1 MERASSTPKGAA
13 PVDRPTFDRF
23 ARRSLETFLGYGAA
37 TAGNALLFLLVARAL
52 GSTGT
57 GVVSASIALSTVLM
71 LVVFGLLH
79 LPNTYLG
86 VKEPAALGALLA
98 NSLLVAAVLGTAV
111 SAAVFGFLVAI
122 DVTFGAE
129 RHELAVVLASVP
141 FAAASRLVATLVL
154 ARGRSLAFN
163 VLYALRPGLSLAA
176 VVTAFLVVDAT
187 ASAALIAFSVAQ
199 VILLA
204 VSLPAAGIRI
214 ASPSR
219 RLLSASLRYALKAYA
234 GTTMQLVNFRLD
246 LFLVSAMRGA
256 SAAGIYSVAVVLA
269 ELLWRI
275 STAAGT
281 ILMPRVATTEAAPV
295 EFTLR
300 VSRTVAFL
308 VSVAAVAVSVV
319 SALLVLPVLGD
330 DFERAF
336 TPLVLL
342 LPGAV
347 ALGIMDVLTSDLAGR
362 GSPQYLSYAA
372 ALGLAVTLAVNPVLI
387 PLWGASGAAVAST
400 LSYTASTLLVAVVF
414 IRRFGVRPSELV
426 LLRRT
431 DMALRGRATTT

>member
-1 MERASSTPKGAA
+1 MERASSTRTPAG
-13 PVDRPTFDRF
+13 VDRPTFDRF

-52 GSTGT
+52 GSAGT
-57 GVVSASIALSTVLM
+57 GVVSASIALATVLM

-86 VKEPAALGALLA
+86 VKEPDALGALLA
-98 NSLLVAAVLGTAV
+98 NSLFVAAVFGTTVA
-111 SAAVFGFLVAI
+111 AAVFGFLVAI

-129 RHELAVVLASVP
+129 RYELAVVLASVP
-141 FAAASRLVATLVL
+141 FAAASRLVTTLVL

-163 VLYALRPGLSLAA
+163 VLYALRPALSLAA
-176 VVTAFLVVDAT
+176 VVTAFLVVGAT
-187 ASAALIAFSVAQ
+187 ASAALIAFSLAQ
-199 VILLA
+199 GILLV
-204 VSLPAAGIRI
+204 VSLAAAGIRI
-214 ASPSR
+214 AAPSR
-219 RLLSASLRYALKAYA
+219 RLLGESLRYALKAYA
-234 GTTMQLVNFRLD
+234 GSTLQLVNFRLD
-246 LFLVSAMRGA
+246 LFLVSAIRGA

-308 VSVAAVAVSVV
+308 VSLSAIAVSVA
-319 SALLVLPVLGD
+319 SALVVLPLLGD
-330 DFERAF
+330 DFERAL

-362 GSPQYLSYAA
+362 GRPQYLSYAA
-372 ALGLAVTLAVNPVLI
+372 ALGLAVTLAVNPILI

-400 LSYTASTLLVAVVF
+400 LSYTASTLLVAAVF
-414 IRRFGVRPSELV
+414 VRRFGVRPSELV
-426 LLRRT
+426 LLRRA
-431 DMALRGRATTT
+431 DVPLRGRTTAT